1 MLWHSPGLLEPAIR
15 LLRMIGQHMLYAGA
29 AELITDVGLD
39 WLGAELS
46 ARLSARLAQ
55 GVGAG
60 LLTVRLGLQTMQVCR
75 PIAFT
80 HVKTTAR
87 AVPLR
92 AACHADQ

>member
-1 MLWHSPGLLEPAIR
+1 MIDEVAACYGIRLGYWSRIR

-60 LLTVRLGLQTMQVCR
+60 AVDRPSWPANHAGVSTDRLHSR
-75 PIAFT
+75 
-80 HVKTTAR
+80 
-87 AVPLR
+87 
-92 AACHADQ
+92 